1 MSAELDFSKTY
12 GFARG
17 FSFRKEAFGGIICH
31 FEGHRPD
38 PRLYFVNSPFLVGLL
53 DLLGEAPLETLI
65 GEAALQ
71 FGLTAAEVGQV
82 RQFFSTLAS
91 RGAFVPQ

>member
-1 MSAELDFSKTY
+1 MSAEMDFSKTY
-12 GFARG
+12 RFARG

-31 FEGHRPD
+31 FEGDRPD

-53 DLLGEAPLETLI
+53 ELLGEGPLEILI
-65 GEAALQ
+65 EEVTRR
-71 FGLTAAEVGQV
+71 FGLTAEEVGQV
-82 RQFFSTLAS
+82 QQFFSTLAS